1 MCGIAGIIGNNNT
14 EILNNM
20 LSATRHRGPD
30 DSGTYTDEHCT
41 IGMNRL
47 SILDLSAA
55 GHQPMFSDDKRYV
68 IVYNGEVY
76 NFKSIRNDLV
86 KLGFTFHSNSDTEVL
101 LKGYIAYGKNI
112 LDKIRGMFAF
122 VVWDTKAQ
130 TTFGAR
136 DHMGIKPFYYHH
148 KNGVFTFCSE
158 IKGMLQQP
166 GIKKQVSKDGLRL
179 FLSYGYVG
187 APYTILDDVFA
198 LKPGECF
205 TLSNNKLYIEQYW
218 DIPLHTP
225 TELSYQEAKDKLKQ
239 LVVDKVNEELVSDVP
254 LGLFLSGGLDST
266 AVLAA
271 MRLIGKEHIE
281 TFSLG
286 FEGFEASEEEDAEI
300 AAKYFNTRHH
310 THIISGKTVAQEFNG
325 FIDAMDQPCID
336 GLNVYLVSKYTRQ
349 NVTVALSGLGP
360 DELFLGYKWQRSA
373 AAKTLIN
380 PTLFNTIEPLLK
392 TVTPKRYK
400 GILEYIKNSQD
411 PVTFYST
418 INRILNDDELKQKSI
433 SIDAKQKNLD
443 WVKAYDNIH
452 ESDTYSRVSRLDMKL
467 FMGARVLPIS
477 DATSMYHSLEVRF
490 PLIDKELVEFSRTLP
505 AAYKMDLD
513 KAKHIRPWSKYE
525 GIESYE
531 GSGVK
536 KILYE
541 AFKPELPEGFGS
553 RAKKGFKFPYQQWM
567 NNELKEFY
575 KTHNDVAEIPEG
587 WHKLILINWLKKHNI
602 SLLD

>member
-14 EILNNM
+14 SILTSM
-20 LSATRHRGPD
+20 LAATRHRGPD
-30 DSGTYTDEHCT
+30 DSGTYTDDYCT

-47 SILDLSAA
+47 SILDLSTA
-55 GHQPMFSDDKRYV
+55 GHQPMFSEDKRYV

-76 NFKSIRNDLV
+76 NFKSIRADLI
-86 KLGFTFHSNSDTEVL
+86 KLGYTFHSNSDTEVV

-112 LDKIRGMFAF
+112 LDRIRGMFAF
-122 VVWDTKAQ
+122 VIWDTQ
-130 TTFGAR
+130 TQTAFGAR

-148 KNGVFTFCSE
+148 ENGVFTFCSE
-158 IKGMLQQP
+158 IKGILQQP
-166 GIKKQVSKDGLRL
+166 RIKKQVSKDGLRL

-187 APYTILDDVFA
+187 APYTILNQVFA
-198 LKPGECF
+198 IKPGECF
-205 TLSNNKLYIEQYW
+205 TIAGNKLSIEQYW
-218 DIPLHTP
+218 DIPSHTP
-225 TELSYQEAKDKLKQ
+225 TTLNYQEAKNKLKQ
-239 LVVDKVNEELVSDVP
+239 LVVDRVNEELVSDVP

-271 MRLIGKEHIE
+271 MRLSGKEHIE

-300 AAKYFNTRHH
+300 AAKHFKTKHH
-310 THIISGKTVAQEFNG
+310 THIISGKTVAEEFDG
-325 FIDAMDQPCID
+325 FIDAMDQPSID
-336 GLNVYLVSKYTRQ
+336 GLNVFLVSKFTRQ
-349 NVTVALSGLGP
+349 HVTVALSGLGP

-373 AAKTLIN
+373 AAPALIN
-380 PTLFNTIEPLLK
+380 PIVFNMIEPLLK
-392 TVTPKRYK
+392 MITPKRYI
-400 GILEYIKNSQD
+400 GILEYIKNSKD
-411 PVTFYST
+411 PVSFYST
-418 INRILNDDELKQKSI
+418 INRILSDDELKQKSI
-433 SIDAKQKNLD
+433 SIYAKQNNLD
-443 WVKAYDNIH
+443 WVKAYDNNN
-452 ESDTYSRVSRLDMKL
+452 ESDTYSRISRLDMKL

-490 PLIDKELVEFSRTLP
+490 PLIDKELVEFSRKLP
-505 AAYKMDLD
+505 AAYKMDLN

-525 GIESYE
+525 GTESYE

-541 AFKPELPEGFGS
+541 AFKQELPQGFGT

-567 NNELKEFY
+567 HNELKEFD
-575 KTHNDVAEIPEG
+575 NSREDVAKIPDG
-587 WHKLILINWLKKHNI
+587 WHKLILVNWLKKHNL

>member
-1 MCGIAGIIGNNNT
+1 MCGIAGIIGDNNT
-14 EILNNM
+14 GILTNM

-30 DSGTYTDEHCT
+30 DSGTYTDNHCS

-55 GHQPMFSDDKRYV
+55 GHQPMISDDKRYV

-76 NFKSIRNDLV
+76 NYKSIRAELI
-86 KLGFTFHSNSDTEVL
+86 KLGFTFHSNSDTEVI
-101 LKGYIAYGKNI
+101 LKGFIAYGKSI

-122 VVWDTKAQ
+122 VIWDNQNQ
-130 TTFGAR
+130 TAFGAR

-148 KNGVFTFCSE
+148 SNGVFTFCSE

-166 GIKKQVSKDGLRL
+166 AIKKQVSSEGLSL

-187 APYTILDDVFA
+187 APYTILNQVFA

-205 TLSNNKLYIEQYW
+205 TLKNTYLNIETYW
-218 DIPLHTP
+218 DIPTHAP
-225 TELSYQEAKDKLKQ
+225 TDLNYNQAKEKLKA
-239 LVVDKVNEELVSDVP
+239 LIVDKVSEELVSDVP

-266 AVLAA
+266 VVLAA
-271 MRLIGKEHIE
+271 MRLSGKEHIE
-281 TFSLG
+281 SFSLG
-286 FEGFEASEEEDAEI
+286 FEGFEASEEEDAAA
-300 AAKYFNTRHH
+300 AAKHFKTNHH
-310 THIISGKTVAQEFNG
+310 THIISGKTVAQEFEG

-336 GLNVYLVSKYTRQ
+336 GLNVYLVSKYTKQ
-349 NVTVALSGLGP
+349 HVTVALSGLGP

-373 AAKTLIN
+373 AAPPLIN
-380 PTLFNTIEPLLK
+380 PILFNAIEPILRK
-392 TVTPKRYK
+392 VTPTRYK
-400 GILEYIKNSQD
+400 GILDYFKTSQNL
-411 PVTFYST
+411 VTFYSV
-418 INRILNDDELKQKSI
+418 INRVLTDEALTALNQPLN
-433 SIDAKQKNLD
+433 AALANRA
-443 WVKAYDNIH
+443 WVQSYDNAN
-452 ESDTYSRVSRLDMKL
+452 EVDLYSRVSRLDMKL

-490 PLIDKELVEFSRTLP
+490 PLIDKDLVEFSRTLP
-505 AAYKMDLD
+505 AVYKMNIE

-525 GIESYE
+525 GVESYE

-541 AFKPELPEGFGS
+541 TFKPELPAGFGT

-567 NNELKEFY
+567 NNELIGFRVERPDIS
-575 KTHNDVAEIPEG
+575 HIPDG
-587 WHKLILINWLKKHNI
+587 WHKLILANWLKKHHI

>member
-14 EILNNM
+14 GILTNM
-20 LSATRHRGPD
+20 LAATRHRGPD
-30 DSGTYTDEHCT
+30 DSGTYTDNYCT

-76 NFKSIRNDLV
+76 NYKSIRNDLV
-86 KLGFTFHSNSDTEVL
+86 KLGFTFHSNSDTEVV

-112 LDKIRGMFAF
+112 LNKIRGMFAF
-122 VVWDTKAQ
+122 VIWDTQ
-130 TTFGAR
+130 TQTAFGAR

-148 KNGVFTFCSE
+148 QNGIFTFCSE

-187 APYTILDDVFA
+187 APYTILDNVFA

-205 TLSNNKLYIEQYW
+205 TLADNKLSIEQYW
-218 DIPLHTP
+218 DIPTHTP

-271 MRLIGKEHIE
+271 MRLSGKEHIE

-300 AAKYFNTRHH
+300 AAKHFKTKHH
-310 THIISGKTVAQEFNG
+310 THIISGKTVAQEFDG

-373 AAKTLIN
+373 AAPALIN
-380 PTLFNTIEPLLK
+380 PTLFNTIAPFLK
-392 TVTPKRYK
+392 MVTPKRYK
-400 GILEYIKNSQD
+400 GILDYIKNSQD

-418 INRILNDDELKQKSI
+418 INRILSDDELIEKNI
-433 SIDAKQKNLD
+433 SFNAKQKNLD
-443 WVKAYDNIH
+443 WVTAYDNNN
-452 ESDTYSRVSRLDMKL
+452 ESDIYSRVSRLDMKL

-505 AAYKMDLD
+505 ASYKMDLN

-531 GSGVK
+531 GSGIK

-541 AFKPELPEGFGS
+541 AFKQELPQGFGT
-553 RAKKGFKFPYQQWM
+553 RAKKGFKFPYQQWL
-567 NNELKEFY
+567 NIELKEFD
-575 KTHNDVAEIPEG
+575 TTREDVESIPEG
-587 WHKLILINWLKKHNI
+587 WHKLILVNWLKKHNI

>member
-14 EILNNM
+14 EILNKM
-20 LSATRHRGPD
+20 LLATKHRGPD
-30 DSGTYTDEHCT
+30 DSGTHTDEICT

-47 SILDLSAA
+47 SILDLSTA
-55 GHQPMFSDDKRYV
+55 GHQPMFSDDKRFV

-76 NFKSIRNDLV
+76 NFKSIRVDLI
-86 KLGFTFHSNSDTEVL
+86 KLGFTFHSNSDTEVV

-112 LDKIRGMFAF
+112 LNKIRGMFAF
-122 VVWDTKAQ
+122 VIWDTQ
-130 TTFGAR
+130 TQIAFGAR
-136 DHMGIKPFYYHH
+136 DHMGIKPFYYQH

-158 IKGMLQQP
+158 IKGMLKQP
-166 GIKKQVSKDGLRL
+166 AVKKQVSKDGLRL

-187 APYTILDDVFA
+187 APYTILDDVFS

-205 TLSNNKLYIEQYW
+205 KLSNNKLSIEQYW
-218 DIPLHTP
+218 DIPMHTP
-225 TELSYQEAKDKLKQ
+225 TELSYQEAKEKLKQ

-266 AVLAA
+266 TVVA
-271 MRLIGKEHIE
+271 MAQHEGLHWVESVRQKHKIDQKILEDQQTARANKE
-281 TFSLG
+281 
-286 FEGFEASEEEDAEI
+286 AEI
-300 AAKYFNTRHH
+300 AAKHFNTKHH
-310 THIISGKTVAQEFNG
+310 THIISGKTVAQEFDG

-373 AAKTLIN
+373 AAPALVN
-380 PTLFNTIEPLLK
+380 PTLFKTIEPLLK
-392 TVTPKRYK
+392 KVTPKRYM

-418 INRILNDDELKQKSI
+418 INRILSDDELKQKKI
-433 SIDAKQKNLD
+433 SIDAQQKNLD
-443 WVKAYDNIH
+443 WVKAYDNMH
-452 ESDTYSRVSRLDMKL
+452 ESDTYSRVSRLDMKI

-513 KAKHIRPWSKYE
+513 KAKNIRPWSKYE

-541 AFKPELPEGFGS
+541 AFNLENEKGS
-553 RAKKGFKFPYQQWM
+553 
-567 NNELKEFY
+567 
-575 KTHNDVAEIPEG
+575 I
-587 WHKLILINWLKKHNI
+587 
-602 SLLD
+602 

>member
-14 EILNNM
+14 GILNNM
-20 LSATRHRGPD
+20 LAATRHRGPD
-30 DSGTYTDEHCT
+30 DSGTFTDEHCA

-86 KLGFTFHSNSDTEVL
+86 KLGFTFHSNSDTEVV

-122 VVWDTKAQ
+122 VVWDTQ
-130 TTFGAR
+130 TQTAFGAR

-166 GIKKQVSKDGLRL
+166 SIKKQVSKDGLRL

-205 TLSNNKLYIEQYW
+205 TLSNDKLSIEQYW
-218 DIPLHTP
+218 DIPIHTP

-239 LVVDKVNEELVSDVP
+239 LVVEKVNEELVSDVP

-271 MRLIGKEHIE
+271 MRLSGKEHIE

-300 AAKYFNTRHH
+300 AAKHFNTKHH
-310 THIISGKTVAQEFNG
+310 THIISPKEVADELEN
-325 FIDAMDQPCID
+325 FIDAIDQPNLD
-336 GLNVYLVSKYTRQ
+336 GLNIYLVSKYTRQ

-373 AAKTLIN
+373 VAPGYLN
-380 PTLFNTIEPLLK
+380 NGLFNTFLPLLK
-392 TVTPKRYK
+392 TLTPKRYK
-400 GILEYIKNSQD
+400 GVISYLENVKNPID
-411 PVTFYST
+411 YYTN
-418 INRILNDDELKQKSI
+418 INKVLSESELYQLGFSNDEIAGNKSWI
-433 SIDAKQKNLD
+433 ANF
-443 WVKAYDNIH
+443 DNNSEKDI
-452 ESDTYSRVSRLDMKL
+452 YSRISRLDMKL
-467 FMGARVLPIS
+467 FMGARVLTIS
-477 DATSMYHSLEVRF
+477 DATSMFHSLEVRF

-505 AAYKMDLD
+505 ATYKMDIN
-513 KAKHIRPWSKYE
+513 KTKHIKPWSKYE
-525 GIESYE
+525 GVESYE

-541 AFKPELPEGFGS
+541 AFKKELPTGFGT
-553 RAKKGFKFPYQQWM
+553 RAKKGFKTPIEDWAI
-567 NNELKEFY
+567 NNHFSDAKDEF
-575 KTHNDVAEIPEG
+575 EIVTNRK
-587 WHKLILINWLKKHNI
+587 WQTLVLNKWLKRNGI
-602 SLLD
+602 SLKN

>member
-1 MCGIAGIIGNNNT
+1 MCGIAGIIGNNKL
-14 EILNNM
+14 EILNSM
-20 LSATRHRGPD
+20 LLATKHRGPD
-30 DSGTYTDEHCT
+30 NSGTYADDLCS

-47 SILDLSAA
+47 SILDLSNA
-55 GHQPMFSDDKRYV
+55 GHQPMYSDDKRYV

-76 NFKSIRNDLV
+76 NFKSIRVDLI
-86 KLGFTFHSNSDTEVL
+86 KFGFTFHSNSDTEVV
-101 LKGYIAYGKNI
+101 LKGYIAYGKDI
-112 LDKIRGMFAF
+112 LNKIRGMFAF
-122 VVWDTKAQ
+122 VVWDTHTQ
-130 TTFGAR
+130 TAFGAR
-136 DHMGIKPFYYHH
+136 DHMGIKPLYYHQA
-148 KNGVFTFCSE
+148 NGEFTFCSE

-166 GIKKQVSKDGLRL
+166 SIKKQVSKDGLRL

-187 APYTILDDVFA
+187 APFTILDNVFA

-205 TLSNNKLYIEQYW
+205 NLTKKNLKIETYW
-218 DIPLHTP
+218 DIPQHKP
-225 TELSYQEAKDKLKQ
+225 TELSYSEAKEKLKK
-239 LVVDKVNEELVSDVP
+239 LVIEKVSEELVSDVP

-266 AVLAA
+266 VVLAA
-271 MRLIGKEHIE
+271 MRLNGKEQIE

-286 FEGFEASEEEDAEI
+286 FEGFEASEEKEAEI
-300 AAKYFNTRHH
+300 AAKHFNTKHN
-310 THIISGKTVAQEFNG
+310 THIISGKTVAQEFDG

-373 AAKTLIN
+373 AAPALIN
-380 PTLFNTIEPLLK
+380 PLLYKTIEPLLK
-392 TVTPKRYK
+392 KLTPKRYK
-400 GILEYIKNSQD
+400 GILDYIKNSQD
-411 PVTFYST
+411 PITFYST
-418 INRILNDDELKQKSI
+418 INKIISDDELKYLDI
-433 SIDAKQKNLD
+433 SIDAKEKNVA
-443 WVKAYDNIH
+443 WVKSFDNMN
-452 ESDTYSRVSRLDMKL
+452 ESDIFSRVSRLDMKL

-490 PLIDKELVEFSRTLP
+490 PLIDRELVEFSRTLP
-505 AAYKMDLD
+505 ASYKMDLD

-541 AFKPELPEGFGS
+541 AFKSELPQGFGS

-567 NNELKEFY
+567 NKELKEFY
-575 KTHNDVAEIPEG
+575 TTHEDLAKIPEG

>member
-1 MCGIAGIIGNNNT
+1 M
-14 EILNNM
+14 
-20 LSATRHRGPD
+20 
-30 DSGTYTDEHCT
+30 Y
-41 IGMNRL
+41 
-47 SILDLSAA
+47 
-55 GHQPMFSDDKRYV
+55 SDDKRYV

-76 NFKSIRNDLV
+76 NFKQIRSSLQ
-86 KLGFTFHSNSDTEVL
+86 KIGFHFHSNTDTEVV

-112 LDKIRGMFAF
+112 LNKLRGMFAF
-122 VVWDTKAQ
+122 VVWDKQ
-130 TTFGAR
+130 TQTAFGAR

-148 KNGVFTFCSE
+148 QNGVFTFCSE

-166 GIKKQVSKDGLRL
+166 AIKKQVSKDGLRL

-187 APYTILDDVFA
+187 APYTILNNVFS

-205 TLSNNKLYIEQYW
+205 NLTKNKLKIETYW
-218 DIPLHTP
+218 DIPQHKP
-225 TELSYQEAKDKLKQ
+225 TELSYSEEKEKLKK
-239 LVVDKVNEELVSDVP
+239 LVIEKVSEELVSDVP

-266 AVLAA
+266 VVLAA
-271 MRLIGKEHIE
+271 MRLNGKEQIE

-286 FEGFEASEEEDAEI
+286 FEGFEASEEKEAEI
-300 AAKYFNTRHH
+300 AAKHFNTKHH
-310 THIISGKTVAQEFNG
+310 THIISGKTVAQEFDG

-373 AAKTLIN
+373 AAPALIN
-380 PTLFNTIEPLLK
+380 PLLYKTIEPLLK
-392 TVTPKRYK
+392 KLTPKRYK
-400 GILEYIKNSQD
+400 GILDYIKNSQD
-411 PVTFYST
+411 PITFYST
-418 INRILNDDELKQKSI
+418 INKIISDDELKYLDI
-433 SIDAKQKNLD
+433 SIDAKEKNVA
-443 WVKAYDNIH
+443 WVKSFDNMN
-452 ESDTYSRVSRLDMKL
+452 ESDIFSRVSRLDMKL

-490 PLIDKELVEFSRTLP
+490 PLIDIELVEFSRTLP
-505 AAYKMDLD
+505 ASYKMDLD

-541 AFKPELPEGFGS
+541 AFKSELPQGFGF

-567 NNELKEFY
+567 NKELKEFHT
-575 KTHNDVAEIPEG
+575 THEDLAKIPEG
-587 WHKLILINWLKKHNI
+587 WIKLILINWLKKHNI

>member
-14 EILNNM
+14 GILTNM
-20 LSATRHRGPD
+20 LAATRHRGPD
-30 DSGTYTDEHCT
+30 DSGTYTDNYCT

-55 GHQPMFSDDKRYV
+55 GHQPMFSEDKRYV
-68 IVYNGEVY
+68 IVYNGEFY

-86 KLGFTFHSNSDTEVL
+86 KLGFTFHSNSDTEVV
-101 LKGYIAYGKNI
+101 LKGYMAYGKNI

-122 VVWDTKAQ
+122 VVWDTQ
-130 TTFGAR
+130 TQSAFGAR

-148 KNGVFTFCSE
+148 QNGVFTFCSE

-166 GIKKQVSKDGLRL
+166 SIKKQVSKDGLRL

-187 APYTILDDVFA
+187 APYTILDNVFA
-198 LKPGECF
+198 LKPGEYF
-205 TLSNNKLYIEQYW
+205 TLSNDKLSIEQYW
-218 DIPLHTP
+218 DIPPHTP

-239 LVVDKVNEELVSDVP
+239 LVVEKVNEELVSDVP

-271 MRLIGKEHIE
+271 MRLSGKEQIE

-300 AAKYFNTRHH
+300 AAKHFNTKHH
-310 THIISGKTVAQEFNG
+310 THIISGKTVAQEFDG

-373 AAKTLIN
+373 AAPALIN
-380 PTLFNTIEPLLK
+380 PTLFNKIAPFLK
-392 TVTPKRYK
+392 MVIPKRYM
-400 GILEYIKNSQD
+400 GILDYIKNSQD

-418 INRILNDDELKQKSI
+418 INRILSDDELKQLNI
-433 SIDAKQKNLD
+433 SIDARQKNLA
-443 WVKAYDNIH
+443 WVKTYDNIK

-541 AFKPELPEGFGS
+541 AFKQELPQGFGT
-553 RAKKGFKFPYQQWM
+553 RAKKGFKFPYQQWL
-567 NNELKEFY
+567 NNELKEFD
-575 KTHNDVAEIPEG
+575 TTREDVESIPEG
-587 WHKLILINWLKKHNI
+587 WHKLILVNWLKKHNI

>member
-1 MCGIAGIIGNNNT
+1 MCGIAGIIGSNNT
-14 EILNNM
+14 TVLNNM
-20 LSATRHRGPD
+20 LVATRHRGPD
-30 DSGTYTDEHCT
+30 DHGTFTDDHCS

-76 NFKSIRNDLV
+76 NFITIREELI
-86 KLGFTFHSNSDTEVL
+86 KLGHSFHSNSDTEVV

-112 LDKIRGMFAF
+112 LNKIRGMFAF
-122 VVWDTKAQ
+122 VVWDTQ
-130 TTFGAR
+130 TQTAFGAR

-148 KNGVFTFCSE
+148 QNGVFTFCSE

-166 GIKKQVSKDGLRL
+166 AIKKQISKDGLRL

-187 APYTILDDVFA
+187 APFTILNDVFA

-205 TLSNNKLYIEQYW
+205 TLSAKNLNIEQYW
-218 DIPLHTP
+218 DIPLHIP
-225 TELSYQEAKDKLKQ
+225 TELSYKEAKDKLKQ
-239 LVVDKVNEELVSDVP
+239 MVVDKVNEELVSDVP

-271 MRLIGKEHIE
+271 MRLSGKEKIE

-286 FEGFEASEEEDAEI
+286 FEGFENSEEQDAEI
-300 AAKYFNTRHH
+300 AAKHFDTNHH
-310 THIISGKTVAQEFNG
+310 THIISGKTIAQEFGG

-336 GLNVYLVSKYTRQ
+336 GLNIYMVSKYTKQ
-349 NVTVALSGLGP
+349 HVTVALSGLGP

-373 AAKTLIN
+373 AAAALIN
-380 PTLFNTIEPLLK
+380 PALFHTIEPLLNK
-392 TVTPKRYK
+392 IVPTRYK
-400 GILEYIKNSQD
+400 GVLEYIKNSRD
-411 PVTFYST
+411 LVTFYSK
-418 INRILNDDELKQKSI
+418 INRIQSDEELHALKLT
-433 SIDAKQKNLD
+433 IDAEQKNIQ
-443 WVKAYDNIH
+443 WVKSYDNPA
-452 ESDTYSRVSRLDMKL
+452 EKDKYSSVSRLDMKL

-477 DATSMYHSLEVRF
+477 DATSMFHSLEVRF
-490 PLIDKELVEFSRTLP
+490 PLIDKDLVEYSRTLP
-505 AAYKMDLD
+505 ASYKMNLN
-513 KAKHIRPWSKYE
+513 KAKNIRPWSKYE
-525 GIESYE
+525 GVESYE

-541 AFKPELPEGFGS
+541 AFKEELPDGFGT

-567 NNELKEFY
+567 KNELSEFGIERDD
-575 KTHNDVAEIPEG
+575 TRNIPEG
-587 WHKLILINWLKKHNI
+587 WHKLILANWLNKHKI

>member
-14 EILNNM
+14 EILNKM
-20 LSATRHRGPD
+20 LLATKHRGPD
-30 DSGTYTDEHCT
+30 DSGTHTDELCT

-47 SILDLSAA
+47 SILDLSTA
-55 GHQPMFSDDKRYV
+55 GHQPMFSDDKRFV

-76 NFKSIRNDLV
+76 NFKSIRVDLI
-86 KLGFTFHSNSDTEVL
+86 KLGFTFHSNSDTEVV

-112 LDKIRGMFAF
+112 LNKIRGMFAF
-122 VVWDTKAQ
+122 VIWDTQ
-130 TTFGAR
+130 TQIAFGAR
-136 DHMGIKPFYYHH
+136 DHMGIKPFYYQH

-158 IKGMLQQP
+158 IKGMLKQP
-166 GIKKQVSKDGLRL
+166 AVKKQVSKDGLRL

-205 TLSNNKLYIEQYW
+205 KLSNNKLSIEQYW
-218 DIPLHTP
+218 DIPMHTP
-225 TELSYQEAKDKLKQ
+225 TELRYQEAKEKLKQ

-266 AVLAA
+266 VVLAA
-271 MRLIGKEHIE
+271 MRLSGKEQIE

-286 FEGFEASEEEDAEI
+286 FEGFEASEEEEAEI
-300 AAKYFNTRHH
+300 AAKHFNTKHH
-310 THIISGKTVAQEFNG
+310 THIISGKTVAQEFDG

-373 AAKTLIN
+373 AAPALVN
-380 PTLFNTIEPLLK
+380 PTLFKTIEPLLK
-392 TVTPKRYK
+392 KVTPKRYM
-400 GILEYIKNSQD
+400 GILEYIKNSQN

-418 INRILNDDELKQKSI
+418 INRILSDDELKQKKI
-433 SIDAKQKNLD
+433 SIDAQQKNLD
-443 WVKAYDNIH
+443 WVKAYDNMH
-452 ESDTYSRVSRLDMKL
+452 ESDTYSRVSRLDMKI

-505 AAYKMDLD
+505 AAYKMDLY

-536 KILYE
+536 KVLYE
-541 AFKPELPEGFGS
+541 AFKPELPQGFGS

-567 NNELKEFY
+567 KNELKEFY
-575 KTHNDVAEIPEG
+575 TTYGDVTEIPEG
-587 WHKLILINWLKKHNI
+587 WHKLILVNWLQKHNI

>member
-14 EILNNM
+14 SILKNM

-30 DSGTYTDEHCT
+30 DSGTHTDEFCT

-47 SILDLSAA
+47 SILDLTAA
-55 GHQPMFSDDKRYV
+55 GHQPMLSDDKRFV

-76 NFKSIRNDLV
+76 NFKSIRVDLI
-86 KLGFTFHSNSDTEVL
+86 KLGFTFHSNSDTEVV
-101 LKGYIAYGKNI
+101 LKGYIAYGKDI
-112 LDKIRGMFAF
+112 LNKIRGMFAF
-122 VVWDTKAQ
+122 VVWDTHTQ
-130 TTFGAR
+130 TVFGAR
-136 DHMGIKPFYYHH
+136 DHMGIKPLYYHH
-148 KNGVFTFCSE
+148 ANGEFTFCSE
-158 IKGMLQQP
+158 IKGMLQHP
-166 GIKKQVSKDGLRL
+166 SIKKQVSKDGLRL

-187 APYTILDDVFA
+187 APFTILENVFS
-198 LKPGECF
+198 LKPGMCF
-205 TLSNNKLYIEQYW
+205 TLSGNSLNIEQYW
-218 DIPLHTP
+218 DIPVHTP

-266 AVLAA
+266 VVLAA
-271 MRLIGKEHIE
+271 MRLSGKEQIE

-286 FEGFEASEEEDAEI
+286 FEGFEASEEKEAEG
-300 AAKYFNTRHH
+300 AAKHFHTKHH
-310 THIISGKTVAQEFNG
+310 THIIFGKTVAQEFDG

-336 GLNVYLVSKYTRQ
+336 GLNIYLVSKYTKQ
-349 NVTVALSGLGP
+349 HVTVALSGLGP

-373 AAKTLIN
+373 AAPALIN
-380 PTLFNTIEPLLK
+380 PTLFKTIEPLLK
-392 TVTPKRYK
+392 MVTPKRYM

-418 INRILNDDELKQKSI
+418 INRILSDDELKQKNI
-433 SIDAKQKNLD
+433 TIDAQRKNLD
-443 WVKAYDNIH
+443 WVQAYDNIH
-452 ESDTYSRVSRLDMKL
+452 ESDTYSRISRLDMKL

-477 DATSMYHSLEVRF
+477 DATSMYNSLEVRF

-505 AAYKMDLD
+505 ASYKMDIN

-541 AFKPELPEGFGS
+541 AFKNDLPNGFGT
-553 RAKKGFKFPYQQWM
+553 RAKKGFKFPFKQWM
-567 NNELKEFY
+567 NNELNEFNIDHPN
-575 KTHNDVAEIPEG
+575 TSIIPEG
-587 WHKLILINWLKKHNI
+587 WHKLILVNWLKKHNI